1 MPIKLNALP
10 AVPRWAALTA
20 HAVPFVVLP
29 AGLWRLA
36 LAFGLPVVKS
46 GSRFADPG
54 PGLVAYMVGLTV
66 VSELLAFLTLGL
78 VRNWGEVFLG
88 RRVNPRAAAGAAL
101 AGAVGLCALG
111 GWSAYAEYAALGDVT
126 AMTAGQSALFYGCY
140 LLLAAWPPLLAAVA
154 VAYYRRR
161 TAPATGRGRGKG
173 GGAQ

>member
-1 MPIKLNALP
+1 MPMKLNALP
-10 AVPRWAALTA
+10 TVPRWAALAA

-36 LAFGLPVVKS
+36 LAFGLPVVES

-54 PGLVAYMVGLTV
+54 PGLVAYIVGLTV

-78 VRNWGEVFLG
+78 VRSWGEVFLG

-111 GWSAYAEYAALGDVT
+111 GWSAYAEYADLGDGM
-126 AMTAGQSALFYGCY
+126 AMTTGQSALFYGCY
-140 LLLAAWPPLLAAVA
+140 LPLLAWPPLLAAVA

-161 TAPATGRGRGKG
+161 TAPAPATGTGTGRG
-173 GGAQ
+173 